1 MKLRIATR
9 GSRLAIWQAEHV
21 AALLS
26 TVATVEIE
34 LVRVTSS
41 GDRDQTRP
49 VAELQSQ
56 GLFTKEIQQAVLD
69 GRADLAV
76 HSLKDLPTEETP
88 GLVLAAVPERERV
101 EDVLVNPERK
111 DWGRILLRGARI
123 GTGSRRRA
131 AQLLNVTPGLQIF
144 DLRGNVETRLKKL
157 HDGDYDAIVLA
168 YAGLK
173 RLGLYGHINNLLPT
187 VIMMPAVGQG
197 ALGIEARAE
206 DVATQQL
213 LARLNHA
220 PSRAAVTAERAMLA
234 ALRGGCLA
242 PVGAWARLDDEGRL
256 LLEAVVLSLDGRT
269 KLVAS
274 GRDSPNQAEAL
285 GQRVAA
291 DLDRQGAAKLIAAS
305 RNER

>member
-1 MKLRIATR
+1 
-9 GSRLAIWQAEHV
+9 V

-26 TVATVEIE
+26 SAGAVEIE

-88 GLVLAAVPERERV
+88 GLVLAAVPERETV
-101 EDVLVNPERK
+101 ADVVVSREGLGWKQLPH
-111 DWGRILLRGARI
+111 GARI
-123 GTGSRRRA
+123 GTGSRRRR
-131 AQLLNVTPGLQIF
+131 AQLLNLRPDFEMLE
-144 DLRGNVETRLKKL
+144 LRGNVETRLQKL
-157 HDGDYDAIVLA
+157 RDGDHDAIVLA

-173 RLGLYGHINNLLPT
+173 RLGLEDQITEILSPD
-187 VIMMPAVGQG
+187 VMIPAVGQG
-197 ALGIEARAE
+197 ALGIETRAD
-206 DVATQQL
+206 DVSTQQL
-213 LARLNHA
+213 LEQLNHA
-220 PSRAAVTAERAMLA
+220 PSRAAVTAERALLA

-242 PVGAWARLDDEGRL
+242 PVGAWARIESNGQLK
-256 LLEAVVLSLDGRT
+256 LEAVVLSLDGRQR
-269 KLVAS
+269 LEAS
-274 GRDSPNQAEAL
+274 SSDSADQAEAL

-291 DLDRQGAAKLIAAS
+291 ELDRQGAAKLIAAS
-305 RNER
+305 RETSSP

>member
-26 TVATVEIE
+26 LSAAVETE

-88 GLVLAAVPERERV
+88 GLVLAAVPERESV
-101 EDVLVNPERK
+101 ADVLISQ
-111 DWGRILLRGARI
+111 DGRGWARLRRGARI
-123 GTGSRRRA
+123 GTGSRRRR
-131 AQLLNVTPGLQIF
+131 AQLLNVRPDFEML
-144 DLRGNVETRLKKL
+144 DLRGNVETRLQKL
-157 HDGDYDAIVLA
+157 RDGDYDAIVLA

-173 RLGLYGHINNLLPT
+173 RLGLDNQITEILPAD
-187 VIMMPAVGQG
+187 VMLSAVGQG
-197 ALGIEARAE
+197 ALGIEARA
-206 DVATQQL
+206 DDIPTLQIL
-213 LARLNHA
+213 GRLDHA
-220 PSRAAVTAERAMLA
+220 ASRATVTAERALLA

-242 PVGAWARLDDEGRL
+242 PVGAWARIEGDGQL
-256 LLEAVVLSLDGRT
+256 KLEAVVLSLDGRE

-274 GRDSPNQAEAL
+274 ASDSPDQAVAL
-285 GQRVAA
+285 GRRVAA
-291 DLDRQGAAKLIAAS
+291 ELDRQGAAKLIAAS
-305 RNER
+305 REAS

>member
-1 MKLRIATR
+1 MKPRIATR

-26 TVATVEIE
+26 SAGAVEIE

-76 HSLKDLPTEETP
+76 HSLKDLPTEDTP
-88 GLVLAAVPERERV
+88 GLVLAAVPEREAV
-101 EDVLVNPERK
+101 ADVFISQ
-111 DWGRILLRGARI
+111 DGRGWAKLPSGARI
-123 GTGSRRRA
+123 GTGSRRRR
-131 AQLLNVTPGLQIF
+131 AQLLNLRPDFEMLE
-144 DLRGNVETRLKKL
+144 LRGNVETRLQKL
-157 HDGDYDAIVLA
+157 RDGDYDAIVLA

-173 RLGLYGHINNLLPT
+173 RLGLDDQITEKLSPEVVL
-187 VIMMPAVGQG
+187 PAVGQG
-197 ALGIEARAE
+197 ALGIEARSD

-220 PSRAAVTAERAMLA
+220 SSRAAVTAERAMLA

-291 DLDRQGAAKLIAAS
+291 ELDRQGAAKLIAAS
-305 RNER
+305 REK

>member
-9 GSRLAIWQAEHV
+9 VSRLAIWQAEHV

-26 TVATVEIE
+26 LSAAVETE

-88 GLVLAAVPERERV
+88 GLVLAAVPERETV
-101 EDVLVNPERK
+101 ADVLVSR
-111 DWGRILLRGARI
+111 DGRGWSKLPRGARI
-123 GTGSRRRA
+123 GTGSRRRR
-131 AQLLNVTPGLQIF
+131 AQLLNVRPDFEMLE
-144 DLRGNVETRLKKL
+144 LRGNVETRLQKL
-157 HDGDYDAIVLA
+157 RNGEYDAIVLA
-168 YAGLK
+168 QAGLR
-173 RLGLYGHINNLLPT
+173 RLGLDDPLFHEKLNPT
-187 VIMMPAVGQG
+187 FFQPAVGQG
-197 ALGIEARAE
+197 ALGIEARA
-206 DVATQQL
+206 DDSQTQDL
-213 LARLNHA
+213 LAKLDHA
-220 PSRAAVTAERAMLA
+220 PTRAAVTAERALLA

-256 LLEAVVLSLDGRT
+256 LLEAVVLSLDGRK
-269 KLVAS
+269 KLVATAS
-274 GRDSPNQAEAL
+274 DSPDHAESL
-285 GQRVAA
+285 GRRVAA
-291 DLDRQGAAKLIAAS
+291 ELDRQGAAELIAAS
-305 RNER
+305 RDA

>member
-26 TVATVEIE
+26 LSAAVETE

-88 GLVLAAVPERERV
+88 GLVLAAVPERETV
-101 EDVLVNPERK
+101 ADVLLSRDGLGWSQLP
-111 DWGRILLRGARI
+111 RGARI
-123 GTGSRRRA
+123 GTGSRRRR
-131 AQLLNVTPGLQIF
+131 AQLLNLRPDFEMLE
-144 DLRGNVETRLKKL
+144 LRGNVETRLQKL
-157 HDGDYDAIVLA
+157 RDGDYDAIVLA

-173 RLGLYGHINNLLPT
+173 RLGLEDQITEILSPDVML
-187 VIMMPAVGQG
+187 PAVGQG
-197 ALGIEARAE
+197 ALGIEARTD
-206 DVATQQL
+206 DVSTQQL

-220 PSRAAVTAERAMLA
+220 ASRAAVRAERSMLA

-242 PVGAWARLDDEGRL
+242 PVGAWARIENDGQLK
-256 LLEAVVLSLDGRT
+256 LEAVVLSLDGRK
-269 KLVAS
+269 KLAAVAS
-274 GRDSPNQAEAL
+274 DSPDQAEAL

-291 DLDRQGAAKLIAAS
+291 ELDRQGAAKLIAAS

>member
-21 AALLS
+21 AALL
-26 TVATVEIE
+26 TNADAVEIE

-88 GLVLAAVPERERV
+88 GLVLAAVPERETV
-101 EDVLVNPERK
+101 ADVLLSRDGLGWSQLP
-111 DWGRILLRGARI
+111 RGARI
-123 GTGSRRRA
+123 GTGSRRRR
-131 AQLLNVTPGLQIF
+131 AQLLNLRPDFEMLE
-144 DLRGNVETRLKKL
+144 LRGNVETRLQKL
-157 HDGDYDAIVLA
+157 RDGDYDAIVLA

-173 RLGLYGHINNLLPT
+173 RLGLEDQITEILSPDVML
-187 VIMMPAVGQG
+187 PAVGQG
-197 ALGIEARAE
+197 ALGIEARAG
-206 DVATQQL
+206 DVSTQQL
-213 LARLNHA
+213 LAQLNHA
-220 PSRAAVTAERAMLA
+220 TSRAAVTVERALLA

-242 PVGAWARLDDEGRL
+242 PVGAWARIENDGQL

-274 GRDSPNQAEAL
+274 ASDSPNQAEAL

>member
-26 TVATVEIE
+26 QSAAVETE

-88 GLVLAAVPERERV
+88 GLVLAAVPERESV
-101 EDVLVNPERK
+101 VDVLVSRN
-111 DWGRILLRGARI
+111 GRGWSQLPRGAKI
-123 GTGSRRRA
+123 GTGSRRRR
-131 AQLLNVTPGLQIF
+131 AQLLNVRPDFEMLE
-144 DLRGNVETRLKKL
+144 LRGNVETRLQKL
-157 HDGDYDAIVLA
+157 RDGDYDAIVLA
-168 YAGLK
+168 QAGLR
-173 RLGLYGHINNLLPT
+173 RLGLDDPLMHEKLNPT
-187 VIMMPAVGQG
+187 FFQPAVGQG
-197 ALGIEARAE
+197 ALGIEARA
-206 DVATQQL
+206 DDILTLQIL
-213 LARLNHA
+213 GRLDHA
-220 PSRAAVTAERAMLA
+220 ASRATVTAERAMLA

-242 PVGAWARLDDEGRL
+242 PIGAWARIEGDGQL
-256 LLEAVVLSLDGRT
+256 KLEAVVLSLDGRT
-269 KLVAS
+269 KLAAVAS
-274 GRDSPNQAEAL
+274 DSPGQAEAL
-285 GQRVAA
+285 GRRVAA
-291 DLDRQGAAKLIAAS
+291 ELDRQGAAKLIAAS
-305 RNER
+305 RDA

>member
-26 TVATVEIE
+26 SSAAVDTE

-88 GLVLAAVPERERV
+88 GLVLAAVPERESAV
-101 EDVLVNPERK
+101 DVLVSRN
-111 DWGRILLRGARI
+111 GRGWSQLPRGAKI
-123 GTGSRRRA
+123 GTGSRRRR
-131 AQLLNVTPGLQIF
+131 AQLLNVRPDFEMLE
-144 DLRGNVETRLKKL
+144 LRGNVETRLQKL
-157 HDGDYDAIVLA
+157 RDGAYDAIVLA

-173 RLGLYGHINNLLPT
+173 RLGLDDQITEILAADVMLS
-187 VIMMPAVGQG
+187 AVGQG
-197 ALGIEARAE
+197 ALGIEARA
-206 DVATQQL
+206 DDSVTQKL
-213 LARLNHA
+213 LARLDHA
-220 PSRAAVTAERAMLA
+220 PSRAAVTAERALLA
-234 ALRGGCLA
+234 ALSGGCLA
-242 PVGAWARLDDEGRL
+242 PVGAWARIESDGRL
-256 LLEAVVLSLDGRT
+256 KLEAVVLSLDGRQ
-269 KLVAS
+269 KLAAVAS
-274 GRDSPNQAEAL
+274 DSPDQAEAL

-291 DLDRQGAAKLIAAS
+291 DLDRQGAARLIAAS
-305 RNER
+305 REP

>member
-26 TVATVEIE
+26 QSAAVETE

-88 GLVLAAVPERERV
+88 GLVLAAVPERESV
-101 EDVLVNPERK
+101 VDVLVSRN
-111 DWGRILLRGARI
+111 GRGWAQLPRGARI
-123 GTGSRRRA
+123 GTGSRRRR
-131 AQLLNVTPGLQIF
+131 AQLLNVRPDFEMLE
-144 DLRGNVETRLKKL
+144 LRGNVETRLQKL
-157 HDGDYDAIVLA
+157 RDGEYDAIVLA

-173 RLGLYGHINNLLPT
+173 RLGLDDQITEMLTADVMLS
-187 VIMMPAVGQG
+187 AVGQG
-197 ALGIEARAE
+197 ALGIESRAE
-206 DVATQQL
+206 DSQTHGL

-220 PSRAAVTAERAMLA
+220 PSRAAITAERAMLA

-242 PVGAWARLDDEGRL
+242 PVGAWARIESDGQLKLD
-256 LLEAVVLSLDGRT
+256 AVVLSLDGQT
-269 KLVAS
+269 KLVATGS
-274 GRDSPNQAEAL
+274 DSSDQAVAL
-285 GQRVAA
+285 GRYVAA

-305 RNER
+305 RETS